1 MKLKKYESLQTKSDM
16 QDIAGWVLMQ
26 KTDKTDFKINYL
38 EKVKQLIHII
48 HWSGLIQKHPPG
60 RLH

>member
-1 MKLKKYESLQTKSDM
+1 MKQIGMKLKKYESLQTKSDM

-48 HWSGLIQKHPPG
+48 H
-60 RLH
+60 